1 MDVIRA
7 FLAEIWK
14 MFAAD
19 LLLTLGAIACLV
31 GVALGLQTHLLGVTA
46 APVVLGGA
54 VMGVFVLAVARSALI
69 EMARRS
75 KT

>member
-1 MDVIRA
+1 MNVIRA

-19 LLLTLGAIACLV
+19 LILTLGALACLV
-31 GVALGLQTHLLGVTA
+31 GVALGLQVHLLGAAA
-46 APVVLGGA
+46 APLVLGGA
-54 VMGVFVLAVARSALI
+54 VMAVFVLAVARSALI
-69 EMARRS
+69 EIGRRS

>member
-19 LLLTLGAIACLV
+19 LLLTLGALACLV
-31 GVALGLQTHLLGVTA
+31 GVALGLRAHLFGASA
-46 APVVLGGA
+46 APFVLGGA
-54 VMGVFVLAVARSALI
+54 VMAVFVLAVARSALI
-69 EMARRS
+69 EMGRRS